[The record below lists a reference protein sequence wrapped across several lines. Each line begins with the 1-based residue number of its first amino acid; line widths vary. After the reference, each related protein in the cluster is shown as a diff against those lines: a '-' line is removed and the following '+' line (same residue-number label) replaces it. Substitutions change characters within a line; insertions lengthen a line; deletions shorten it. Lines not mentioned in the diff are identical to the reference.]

1 MLPESS
7 ATTTMS
13 APATLAVAPSR
24 AKASSS
30 TATSRRRAL
39 ATLVAMP
46 MTTRA
51 VPSRANDEYAT
62 DTLATL
68 DAAARLARGEGK
80 ADDDALVDGW
90 YARNKS
96 RYDNS
101 TQGRSF
107 LMTTKVVGLLRA
119 RGAGGDFDEGKFDEW
134 VRLSRGFTD
143 GSISGKAQREAYGNA
158 VWANNDKTDAK
169 NRIGLCI
176 FGETAGTKA
185 LGVVC
190 DGF

>member
-1 MLPESS
+1 
-7 ATTTMS
+7 MS
-13 APATLAVAPSR
+13 APATRAVAPPR
-24 AKASSS
+24 AKASPA
-30 TATSRRRAL
+30 TALSRRRAL
-39 ATLVAMP
+39 ATFVAVP
-46 MTTRA
+46 MTMTMRA
-51 VPSRANDEYAT
+51 SSARANDAYAT

-68 DAAARLARGEGK
+68 DAATRLARGDGK
-80 ADDDALVDGW
+80 QGDDELVGTW
-90 YARNKS
+90 YERNKR

-107 LMTTKVVGLLRA
+107 LMTTKVIGLLRA
-119 RGAGGDFDEGKFDEW
+119 RGAGGDFDEGKFNEW

-185 LGVVC
+185 LGVTC

>member
-1 MLPESS
+1 
-7 ATTTMS
+7 
-13 APATLAVAPSR
+13 
-24 AKASSS
+24 
-30 TATSRRRAL
+30 
-39 ATLVAMP
+39 

-119 RGAGGDFDEGKFDEW
+119 RGAAGDFDEGKFDEW